1 MTAVT
6 ITKLICGTII
16 ILAVIFA
23 ILVLA
28 ARTHDK
34 EDKHDG
40 ESK

>member
-23 ILVLA
+23 ILVIA
-28 ARTHDK
+28 VGGRNGK
-34 EDKHDG
+34 GK
-40 ESK
+40 

>member
-23 ILVLA
+23 ILVIA
-28 ARTHDK
+28 VGGRNR
-34 EDKHDG
+34 DG
-40 ESK
+40 KK